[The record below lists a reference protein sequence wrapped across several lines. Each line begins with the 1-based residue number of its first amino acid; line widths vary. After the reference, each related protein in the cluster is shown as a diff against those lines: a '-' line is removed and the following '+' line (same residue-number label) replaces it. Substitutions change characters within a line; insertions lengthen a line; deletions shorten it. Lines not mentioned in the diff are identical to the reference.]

1 MSAEIGNAAS
11 ASTAAYSSPVFGREA
26 IAILGAMVLLI
37 VALTVLLVQTTWVNP
52 ASAAQTPPAL
62 DQGGL
67 GSR

>member
-1 MSAEIGNAAS
+1 MSAEIS
-11 ASTAAYSSPVFGREA
+11 STAHGSTAYPSPAFGRAA
-26 IAILGAMVLLI
+26 IAILGAMLFLI
-37 VALTVLLVQTTWVNP
+37 VALTVLLVQSTWVNP